1 MNNFF
6 IVSCVRCFTDIEKQ
20 VKNQNTQDSRSLAKF
35 NKQVEEKKKVW
46 EQTYVGQF
54 EKEGVQYEKYI
65 NNSLGLKENDD
76 DIKSGTKKTESTHS
90 SKERNDRIEK
100 ANTVA

>member
-6 IVSCVRCFTDIEKQ
+6 INSTVRCFTDIDKQ

-54 EKEGVQYEKYI
+54 EKEGALYENYI
-65 NNSLGLKENDD
+65 NNTLGLVSKED
-76 DIKSGTKKTESTHS
+76 DIKSFNKKTESTHS
-90 SKERNDRIEK
+90 SKDRIEK
-100 ANTVA
+100 ANTIA